1 MGPLSTHS
9 LLERGGDARLV
20 GLVHNLEA
28 IVWEADLGSD
38 RASFVSAG
46 AREILGYGA
55 EEWTGTRGFW
65 RDHLHPD
72 DRDAALAFAEDE
84 IAACR
89 DHQYEYRMIAA
100 DFREV
105 WFRDYVHVVRD
116 ASGEPCLLRGLMVDI
131 TDRKRAEAALAE
143 SESRFR
149 TVFEHAGLGI
159 ALVDADG
166 KPLEVNRAVEQLLGR
181 DAAELA
187 SIPFADLT
195 HPEDVDA
202 DVGLYRRLRA
212 GALDR
217 YDLEKRFLHADGSVR
232 WGRLTCTA
240 VRGADGEFSHAVAL
254 VEDITE
260 RKALEEQLLHAQKL
274 DAVGRLAGGVAHD
287 FNNLLTALGG
297 HAEFLVAGLDP
308 DDPRRHEAE
317 EIRRIGERAAHLTRH
332 LLAFS
337 RRQMLQPR
345 VLDLTEL
352 VGELEKMLTR
362 LIGEHIELRSVAA
375 PDLWPVEADPGQLE
389 QVVVNLIVNARDAMP
404 TGGTLTIELG
414 NAEVED
420 GADGALPGRYVRVA
434 VTDTGLGLDPGVRE
448 HLFEPFFTTKELGK
462 GTGLGLATTYGIVEQ
477 SGGFI
482 RVESEP
488 DRGTRF
494 EVYFPASERAPEQPA
509 PLPADAGGGRE
520 TVLLV
525 EDEEVVRDVVR
536 QMLERQG
543 YEVLVAG
550 DGEEA
555 LALAEEHRGHIDVL
569 ATDVVMPRMSGRELA
584 DRLLPLRPGLPVLF
598 MSGYTED
605 PAVWDGLEERRA
617 FLQKPF
623 SVSDLSAA
631 LRSLLAGRP
640 S

>member
-1 MGPLSTHS
+1 M
-9 LLERGGDARLV
+9 

-55 EEWTGTRGFW
+55 EEWTGTAGFW

-72 DRDAALAFAEDE
+72 DREAALAFAARE

-105 WFRDYVHVVRD
+105 WFRDIVHVVRD
-116 ASGEPCLLRGLMVDI
+116 ASGEPCLLRGVMVDI
-131 TDRKRAEAALAE
+131 TERKRAEAALAE

-159 ALVDADG
+159 ALVSKDG
-166 KPLEVNRAVEQLLGR
+166 RPLEVNRAVEQLLGR

-187 SIPFADLT
+187 SIPFAEFT
-195 HPEDVDA
+195 HPEDVEA
-202 DVGLYRRLRA
+202 DVGLYRRLRE
-212 GALDR
+212 GAIDR
-217 YDLEKRFLHADGSVR
+217 YELEKRFLHANGTVR

-240 VRGADGEFSHAVAL
+240 VRGPGGEFSHAVAL
-254 VEDITE
+254 VKDVTE

-297 HAEFLVAGLDP
+297 HAEFLLAGLEP
-308 DDPRRHEAE
+308 DDLRRHEAD
-317 EIRRIGERAAHLTRH
+317 EIRRIGERAADLTRH

-345 VLDLTEL
+345 VLDLAEL
-352 VGELEKMLTR
+352 VAELEKMLRR
-362 LIGEHIELRSVAA
+362 LIGEHIELRSVTE
-375 PDLWPVEADPGQLE
+375 PGLWPVEADPGQLE

-404 TGGTLTIELG
+404 TGGALTIELA
-414 NAEVED
+414 NAEITET
-420 GADGALPGRYVRVA
+420 ADGAVPGRYVRVVVA
-434 VTDTGLGLDPGVRE
+434 DTGEGLDPDARE
-448 HLFEPFFTTKELGK
+448 HLFEPFFTTKDLGK

-488 DRGTRF
+488 GRGARF
-494 EVYFPASERAPEQPA
+494 EIY
-509 PLPADAGGGRE
+509 LPAAESTRESPGPAAAEVGGGCE
-520 TVLLV
+520 TVMLV
-525 EDEEVVRDVVR
+525 EDEQVVREVVR

-543 YEVLVAG
+543 YAVLVAG
-550 DGEEA
+550 DGAEA
-555 LALAEEHRGHIDVL
+555 LALAERHEGVIDVL
-569 ATDVVMPRMSGRELA
+569 ATDVVLPRMSGRELA
-584 DRLLPLRPGLPVLF
+584 DRLLPLRPGLRVLF

-605 PAVWDGLEERRA
+605 PAAWEGLEERKA

-623 SVSDLSAA
+623 TASDLDAS
-631 LRSLLAGRP
+631 LRGLLAAGR
-640 S
+640 